1 MGVRRVWG
9 WGWYCKESGDE
20 VRVGGV
26 ETLWITSAQWGR
38 EPLRDEAE
46 AQMAQGVDMDEVWR
60 RTVPRR
66 GR

>member
-1 MGVRRVWG
+1 MGWV
-9 WGWYCKESGDE
+9 WYCKESGDE

-26 ETLWITSAQWGR
+26 ETLWMASVQWVR

-46 AQMAQGVDMDEVWR
+46 AQMAQGVSGHR
-60 RTVPRR
+60 RGVKEDRVPRR